1 MPRALFL
8 DRRLTPLER
17 NAWQVFRLQLPS
29 DGVTAFPTYD
39 QLRPYLASMPC
50 AAQASHEPW
59 RALDAAALTR
69 WLSLVRRRRDP
80 KTGRILGNLYVLHDE
95 PLMPFE
101 AMQLDPDYLGLVSQA
116 LTHAAKAVQIVGM
129 NTLREIAEDPMLNG
143 RTLPTRLQVLAQ
155 RMARNEWAGCELSTR
170 ACGSRIRR
178 RPRRP
183 TSESRS
189 PSSESEAGPKPAPDG
204 SLRNPKEDRTVRMDR
219 INQVRTVPRAKAL
232 QHLRLPERLLRL
244 KDEQQSGALV
254 ALQQVDEVPAA
265 GGAGRMGRTLPQQRV
280 RNPAGYLFGIIQ
292 KAIRGEF
299 KAWAGEGG
307 SPSTP
312 PAPSPPPR
320 PAAPA
325 PSARPLA
332 RRRPWPR
339 SGAAS
344 PTARNCVRRRRFLSS
359 YPQGIVG
366 TRSLPA
372 NGAGS
377 LMRHIVATIDV
388 DLSPGDRWEH
398 AAFPDDNRGRTR
410 CGLLTD
416 SLPGDADAGG
426 SFPQRVITMANESQ
440 QPLQLNLGSLRSAM
454 SLTLHTHHASRIWHG
469 RAPAEGALGSSAS
482 TATSA

>member
-1 MPRALFL
+1 MATGGAPRRDGPVALSALFDDALRELVPRAPPTPPAPRGAAAASPAAPVSDGFLFSGNRHESVPRALFL

-17 NAWQVFRLQLPS
+17 NAWQVLRLQLQS

-50 AAQASHEPW
+50 AAQASHETVA
-59 RALDAAALTR
+59 RALTLLRLTR

-80 KTGRILGNLYVLHDE
+80 KTGRILSNLYVLHDE
-95 PLMPFE
+95 PLTPFE

-155 RMARNEWAGCELSTR
+155 RMARNEWADASYPQAPVDHE
-170 ACGSRIRR
+170 
-178 RPRRP
+178 
-183 TSESRS
+183 SEEGQDGLLRNLEG
-189 PSSESEAGPKPAPDG
+189 PSSESEAGLKSAPDG

-219 INQVRTVPRAKAL
+219 INQVRTVPRAKSL

-244 KDEQQSGALV
+244 KDEQQSGAMV
-254 ALQQVDEVPAA
+254 ALQQVDESLRQAVLDEWDARCRKSA
-265 GGAGRMGRTLPQQRV
+265 V

-312 PAPSPPPR
+312 PAPPPR

-325 PSARPLA
+325 PSAPPPPAPNGPGREAARAYLA
-332 RRRPWPR
+332 K
-339 SGAAS
+339 
-344 PTARNCVRRRRFLSS
+344 
-359 YPQGIVG
+359 
-366 TRSLPA
+366 
-372 NGAGS
+372 
-377 LMRHIVATIDV
+377 
-388 DLSPGDRWEH
+388 
-398 AAFPDDNRGRTR
+398 
-410 CGLLTD
+410 
-416 SLPGDADAGG
+416 
-426 SFPQRVITMANESQ
+426 
-440 QPLQLNLGSLRSAM
+440 LRS
-454 SLTLHTHHASRIWHG
+454 TLGDS
-469 RAPAEGALGSSAS
+469 
-482 TATSA
+482 

>member
-1 MPRALFL
+1 MATGGAPRRDGPVALSALFDDALRELVPPAPPAARGTAPTSPAAPVSDGFLYSGNRHESVPRALFL

-17 NAWQVFRLQLPS
+17 NAWQVFRLQLQS

-50 AAQASHEPW
+50 AAQASHETVA
-59 RALDAAALTR
+59 RALTLLRLTR

-95 PLMPFE
+95 PLTPFE

-143 RTLPTRLQVLAQ
+143 RTLPTRLHVLAQ
-155 RMARNEWAGCELSTR
+155 RMARNEWEDASYPQE
-170 ACGSRIRR
+170 
-178 RPRRP
+178 PVDHE
-183 TSESRS
+183 SEEGQDGLLRNLDG
-189 PSSESEAGPKPAPDG
+189 PSSESEAGLKPAPDG

-254 ALQQVDEVPAA
+254 ALQQVDDSLRQAVLDEWDARCRNSA
-265 GGAGRMGRTLPQQRV
+265 V

-299 KAWAGEGG
+299 KAWAGEGA

-312 PAPSPPPR
+312 PPPPAPPR

-325 PSARPLA
+325 PSAP
-332 RRRPWPR
+332 
-339 SGAAS
+339 
-344 PTARNCVRRRRFLSS
+344 
-359 YPQGIVG
+359 
-366 TRSLPA
+366 
-372 NGAGS
+372 
-377 LMRHIVATIDV
+377 
-388 DLSPGDRWEH
+388 LSPAPNGPGRE
-398 AAFPDDNRGRTR
+398 AARAY
-410 CGLLTD
+410 L
-416 SLPGDADAGG
+416 AK
-426 SFPQRVITMANESQ
+426 
-440 QPLQLNLGSLRSAM
+440 LRS
-454 SLTLHTHHASRIWHG
+454 SLGDS
-469 RAPAEGALGSSAS
+469 
-482 TATSA
+482 